1 MIYRYVEYDELEQ
14 MVKKQKKKIFV
25 RIYTFFFT
33 IISRLSLF
41 PFLVSSYS
49 LPPTLFRQTY

>member
-14 MVKKQKKKIFV
+14 MIKKTKKENI
-25 RIYTFFFT
+25 RSYLHFFFT